1 MSESRIFIVPQVP
14 GKVLESVKH
23 WNHLSFAKLP
33 AWMKDNEFIKFYH
46 RPELNSVAECF
57 KSILGVH
64 SETGDTEYRCE
75 SVILNFLRLLAL

>member
-46 RPELNSVAECF
+46 RPELNSVTECF

-64 SETGDTEYRCE
+64 SETGDN
-75 SVILNFLRLLAL
+75 SIDL